1 MRAAWLLCICGILAA
16 LVALNWAQLRSYF
29 DSQTPPAT
37 SSQQQAS
44 APPLAAPASTVSATP
59 SPPRN
64 FVAATPAV
72 PTRPSAKA
80 PAQSA
85 TTVPP
90 ATLQVPAPTKAEKQ
104 LLSGAQQ
111 MADAPPAVLEQTP
124 ASLLAQTLAQTL
136 AQMPNDALQE
146 IDPQTLEKI
155 STVLDRAAA
164 AELTP
169 KAAAKAA
176 AKAVANSP
184 GPIVRTTATGVT
196 ITPLAPTTAPTALPI
211 ERISA
216 SPAPLAPESSKTARS
231 ALPIERISASPA
243 PLAPESSKTARLSA
257 AAERVLTAPAAAL
270 EAVPRK
276 LLAQALT
283 GLSANALMQSLSA
296 TLQAEIPAALSA
308 AEAEVKLTVEA
319 RAYISEIITPVL
331 TPINATGADHFV
343 RPTQQLELSL
353 PSSTTTQSVQALL
366 DAGVDV
372 NAPISVVRISHKLE
386 PLRLTD
392 YAHSTPEKLAAPVQ
406 VLNAEQIVQM
416 PLSQALRQYQLEPT
430 QPITLVREVRYLE
443 PTTIA
448 QLRQSGELE
457 AAQLPRVMA
466 TPATVSQ
473 QTLEQILG
481 MHKAEDP
488 DSVYYIRTVQR
499 TDVQGIWG
507 IIQSGLIENFA
518 RGMAIRRGTSS
529 STFRVDIPRLAD
541 EPLAG
546 QRGSSFLGRLLYRK
560 AQRSTLYNIRLGKIV
575 DRPETIQAGQQIV
588 IVDFTP
594 SELIDIYRHFAR
606 SAATTPTSAG

>member
-196 ITPLAPTTAPTALPI
+196 ITPLAPTTAPT
-211 ERISA
+211 
-216 SPAPLAPESSKTARS
+216 

>member
-1 MRAAWLLCICGILAA
+1 
-16 LVALNWAQLRSYF
+16 
-29 DSQTPPAT
+29 
-37 SSQQQAS
+37 
-44 APPLAAPASTVSATP
+44 
-59 SPPRN
+59 
-64 FVAATPAV
+64 
-72 PTRPSAKA
+72 
-80 PAQSA
+80 
-85 TTVPP
+85 
-90 ATLQVPAPTKAEKQ
+90 
-104 LLSGAQQ
+104 
-111 MADAPPAVLEQTP
+111 
-124 ASLLAQTLAQTL
+124 
-136 AQMPNDALQE
+136 
-146 IDPQTLEKI
+146 
-155 STVLDRAAA
+155 
-164 AELTP
+164 
-169 KAAAKAA
+169 
-176 AKAVANSP
+176 
-184 GPIVRTTATGVT
+184 
-196 ITPLAPTTAPTALPI
+196 
-211 ERISA
+211 
-216 SPAPLAPESSKTARS
+216 
-231 ALPIERISASPA
+231 
-243 PLAPESSKTARLSA
+243 
-257 AAERVLTAPAAAL
+257 
-270 EAVPRK
+270 
-276 LLAQALT
+276 
-283 GLSANALMQSLSA
+283 
-296 TLQAEIPAALSA
+296 
-308 AEAEVKLTVEA
+308 
-319 RAYISEIITPVL
+319 
-331 TPINATGADHFV
+331 
-343 RPTQQLELSL
+343 
-353 PSSTTTQSVQALL
+353 
-366 DAGVDV
+366 
-372 NAPISVVRISHKLE
+372 
-386 PLRLTD
+386 
-392 YAHSTPEKLAAPVQ
+392 
-406 VLNAEQIVQM
+406 M